1 MSPPASAISTRG
13 RAVHTENCAR
23 GFLFRF
29 ALFRFWVL
37 WLMLALLKQRVSK
50 LSHYATRLVWDSQS
64 PCLGSCEWSQQPSG
78 SDPRPGESTKSERK
92 SLPALKTA
100 PAASGGRMRSG
111 KCGFCTSASPTP
123 PPGAHLGEAATPPGC
138 PFSTSG
144 GSGLNKGNFI
154 VPVRQRRR

>member
-1 MSPPASAISTRG
+1 MSPPASAISTQG
-13 RAVHTENCAR
+13 RALHTENCAR
-23 GFLFRF
+23 GFLFLFRF

-37 WLMLALLKQRVSK
+37 LLMLALLKQRVSK

-64 PCLGSCEWSQQPSG
+64 PCLGSCEWPQQPSG

-92 SLPALKTA
+92 SLPALKRA

-123 PPGAHLGEAATPPGC
+123 PPGTHPGC
-138 PFSTSG
+138 PSSTSG